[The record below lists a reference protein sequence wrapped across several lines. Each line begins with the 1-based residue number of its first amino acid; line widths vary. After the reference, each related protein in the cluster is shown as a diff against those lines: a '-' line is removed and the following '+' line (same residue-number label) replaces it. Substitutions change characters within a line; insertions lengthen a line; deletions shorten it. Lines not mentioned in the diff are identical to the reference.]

1 MEDFDP
7 ILGPHQTELY
17 YLLYNAF
24 YLLGRD
30 FSYGSFVP
38 KTVVSGKYLF
48 IVIIQYP
55 CPKCPLKNI
64 RGQTLTILKHSMKPK
79 CKMYLKSSTCLISL
93 SEPTTWHSSLKAQY
107 LCFHNDFSLF
117 QANCFSMLL
126 HFAFLWSSWYR
137 PELVR
142 GKALRRLSITW

>member
-93 SEPTTWHSSLKAQY
+93 SWNQRLGILPSRHSTCVFIMTF
-107 LCFHNDFSLF
+107 LCSKLI
-117 QANCFSMLL
+117 ALACCYIL
-126 HFAFLWSSWYR
+126 HFYGPLDID
-137 PELVR
+137 
-142 GKALRRLSITW
+142 LS